1 MYGDLT
7 SDSLIYG
14 RLFDGDNNGI
24 LGYYSG
30 IYNYI
35 TMSVNIPINTISWD
49 ITI

>member
-24 LGYYSG
+24 LGYVIAG
-30 IYNYI
+30 F
-35 TMSVNIPINTISWD
+35 MTI
-49 ITI
+49 